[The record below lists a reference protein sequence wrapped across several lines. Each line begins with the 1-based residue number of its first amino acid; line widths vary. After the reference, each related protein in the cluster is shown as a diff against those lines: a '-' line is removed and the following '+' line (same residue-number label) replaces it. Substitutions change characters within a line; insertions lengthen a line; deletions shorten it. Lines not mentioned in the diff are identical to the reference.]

1 MTLNAL
7 VNFTLNRIESLYFI
21 YREEEGRQR
30 TLNYRLIFFLNE
42 LLCAQVYGLCQIFS
56 HSWSP
61 KKEMTTR
68 LLSARENPR
77 VTTKKKN

>member
-30 TLNYRLIFFLNE
+30 TLNYRLIFF
-42 LLCAQVYGLCQIFS
+42 FS
-56 HSWSP
+56 
-61 KKEMTTR
+61 MNCYVR
-68 LLSARENPR
+68 RYMGFARFFPILGVQKR
-77 VTTKKKN
+77 K